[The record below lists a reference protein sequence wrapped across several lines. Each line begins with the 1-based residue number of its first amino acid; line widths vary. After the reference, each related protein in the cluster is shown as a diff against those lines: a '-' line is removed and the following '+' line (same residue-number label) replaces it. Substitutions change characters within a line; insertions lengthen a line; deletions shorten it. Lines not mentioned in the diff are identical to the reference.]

1 MVIAVPNRVIFEH
14 ELARKRRVRVE
25 RYWGG
30 SIELVIAQ
38 GADRGRGGGTV
49 PSKQVERRFFRR
61 LVILLGVTSVHLMDV
76 IPRHSFHGLPTREK
90 LCQLDFQRIHRRDV
104 MYDDADLSAVPGD
117 SRLPLELGQ
126 TAGEVS
132 QGLGARLKALREG
145 VRAAGRGAR
154 SGDF

>member
-1 MVIAVPNRVIFEH
+1 
-14 ELARKRRVRVE
+14 
-25 RYWGG
+25 
-30 SIELVIAQ
+30 
-38 GADRGRGGGTV
+38 
-49 PSKQVERRFFRR
+49 
-61 LVILLGVTSVHLMDV
+61 
-76 IPRHSFHGLPTREK
+76 

-132 QGLGARLKALREG
+132 QGLGARLEALGEG